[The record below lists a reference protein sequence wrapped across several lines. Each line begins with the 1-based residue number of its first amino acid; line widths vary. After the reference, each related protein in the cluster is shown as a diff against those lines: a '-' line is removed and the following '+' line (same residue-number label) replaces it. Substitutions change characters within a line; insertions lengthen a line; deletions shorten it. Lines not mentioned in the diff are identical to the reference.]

1 MVNGKVV
8 ELVEVCIV
16 SEFDKHRAVSQV
28 VASVQRVV
36 EMLKCIIVNGSSIGA
51 LSTCCAET
59 VLAALK

>member
-36 EMLKCIIVNGSSIGA
+36 EMLKCIIV
-51 LSTCCAET
+51 T
-59 VLAALK
+59 VAQLARCQRVALKRC

>member
-28 VASVQRVV
+28 AVASVQRVV
-36 EMLKCIIVNGSSIGA
+36 EMHHCNGSSIGA
-51 LSTCCAET
+51 LLTCCAGT

>member
-36 EMLKCIIVNGSSIGA
+36 EMLKCIIV
-51 LSTCCAET
+51 T
-59 VLAALK
+59 VAQLARC